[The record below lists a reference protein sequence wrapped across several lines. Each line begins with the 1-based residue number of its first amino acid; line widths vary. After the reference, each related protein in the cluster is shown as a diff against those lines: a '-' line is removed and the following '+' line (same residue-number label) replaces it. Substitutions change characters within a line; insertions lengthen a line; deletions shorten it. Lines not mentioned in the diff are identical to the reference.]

1 MSYQQV
7 RPYSE
12 NQIKYFKTRDTTLA
26 FMPMFPDSV
35 KAGDVR
41 NTLER
46 QRGLSFTD
54 SQWQTWL
61 RHLIQD
67 RRLIRLPGSRM
78 TRPRGPSDYG
88 YHVPPRTKAVKV
100 PRLTLAQQLKA
111 ANAALNLQLKNNSQ
125 K

>member
-7 RPYSE
+7 RPYTE
-12 NQIKYFKTRDTTLA
+12 NQIWMFKTRDSILA

-46 QRGLSFTD
+46 QRSLVFTD
-54 SQWQTWL
+54 AQWQTWL
-61 RHLIQD
+61 RHLIRD

-78 TRPRGPSDYG
+78 TRPRGPSDFG
-88 YHVPPRTKAVKV
+88 YHVPPRTKAVKQ

-111 ANAALNLQLKNNSQ
+111 ANAALNLQMKNNS
-125 K
+125 KS